1 MLMLM
6 LAICCLI
13 VSAMSTLVMTVLL
26 LASGANSTPKQMRE
40 IKLMLWCVG
49 VCGAGGLI
57 GGIIAAT
64 QSSFG
69 LSIGLSLSPVVLSMT
84 LFTWMWVTEY

>member
-1 MLMLM
+1 MMLV
-6 LAICCLI
+6 LAIFFLLLCPVLTFTMI
-13 VSAMSTLVMTVLL
+13 VML
-26 LASGANSTPKQMRE
+26 LASGANSTPKQLRE

-49 VCGAGGLI
+49 LCGVAGFV

-69 LSIGLSLSPVVLSMT
+69 LSIGLSLFPVVVSIS